1 MTVFD
6 VLVNTDDLVVLG
18 PPEVIDLA
26 VSIGRQGNRGAT
38 FYVGSGNPNIE
49 SVSQNVFGDTVAPI
63 SGDLFINVST
73 GAEYGW
79 LYVYNPK
86 VVGDQWD
93 QILRLQPP
101 TVYFQEELTLTS
113 GLGTMAIPLS
123 DILPT
128 GFVQNNPDN
137 YIVNITPISDNPVAA
152 SITSKTLVSSNL
164 EVDIKAAK
172 FDISGSTWSA
182 PSETMDFSV
191 SISVI

>member
-113 GLGTMAIPLS
+113 GLGTMDIPLS